1 MSNYRIREN
10 IMEHVIL
17 AQAEYK
23 PHTVKT
29 IYDEGPSAIEQAL
42 NDPTTYLLGGILI
55 AVIVIG
61 WMFLRRKG

>member
-1 MSNYRIREN
+1 MNTIFITAN
-10 IMEHVIL
+10 
-17 AQAEYK
+17 AYK

-29 IYDEGPSAIEQAL
+29 IYDEGPSAAEQAL

-61 WMFLRRKG
+61 WMFLRKKS